1 MESYFANQVTVM
13 SSFSSEPALTDELDY
28 RKIRLYYANLREE
41 GPIVSALLFIH
52 HLENKI
58 PKNHLCEFIPLID
71 DFHFRVK
78 VDWAI
83 YDECVAVIL
92 REIPIPSVL
101 QFLRAE
107 KKQLKA
113 SKSTQLNY
121 LTASV
126 KLYRTLYPNEPIPW
140 RKLFKFFYDEFRASS
155 LVVLQQREFRPLYMY
170 ITVNTSLEVSTN
182 FETLWKSFSEEL
194 VERSSFCTVEE
205 NLALEKSSK
214 MEKAPKAKLC
224 PKCHGSKGPFS
235 VPTI

>member
-113 SKSTQLNY
+113 SKSTH
-121 LTASV
+121 S
-126 KLYRTLYPNEPIPW
+126 
-140 RKLFKFFYDEFRASS
+140 
-155 LVVLQQREFRPLYMY
+155 
-170 ITVNTSLEVSTN
+170 
-182 FETLWKSFSEEL
+182 
-194 VERSSFCTVEE
+194 
-205 NLALEKSSK
+205 
-214 MEKAPKAKLC
+214 
-224 PKCHGSKGPFS
+224 
-235 VPTI
+235 